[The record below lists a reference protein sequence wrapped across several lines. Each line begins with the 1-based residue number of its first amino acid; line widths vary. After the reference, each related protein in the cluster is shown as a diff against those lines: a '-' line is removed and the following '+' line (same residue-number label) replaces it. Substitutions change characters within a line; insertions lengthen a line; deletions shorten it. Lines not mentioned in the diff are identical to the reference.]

1 MIYSKNG
8 RNTIIKVFLPGLFLV
23 IALATAALVA
33 AAISI
38 NLRVL
43 YFEYFCNHK

>member
-1 MIYSKNG
+1 MGEIQLL
-8 RNTIIKVFLPGLFLV
+8 KVFLPGLFLV
-23 IALATAALVA
+23 VALATAALVA

-38 NLRVL
+38 NLSVL